1 MTTEPAQP
9 SAPTRPGSGPRRPP
23 RRPVRLLI
31 ATGLAALAA
40 STGHAQD
47 LLTIRDGTGGATS
60 RSAAS
65 GPTTSEAAA
74 ATVPAGSAFD
84 AFDAPTWAVEV
95 DLDLVRSA
103 PRRLVL
109 PAPDGRPLAA
119 ELTVFEDRGGG
130 DALWSGRFPGAEY
143 DSVVL
148 TIEGGRLAG
157 RFDEPAGAQFR
168 IGAGAGGDGAML
180 GGGAERGDERH
191 FCPVGSPGHE
201 SVRLVHAAQAAVARP
216 ERVDAAASD
225 GRLDILILY
234 TAEAARKWASL
245 GGAQASI
252 RNAVDYL
259 NMVLRNGRTGLQA
272 RAVHV
277 AQAPDVLDR
286 VGRDGVTTFGS
297 NLLAR
302 LTVNGEVGALR
313 IRHKADVVHLFTGE
327 PVRLL
332 GAGGNA
338 GLLMRGDSAAS
349 FSPNA
354 YGFTF
359 VDGGEA
365 KIFAHEVGHNL
376 GANHRPA
383 NAGPPGQAVRP
394 YAFGHIYATKGG
406 DHGTAMT
413 YAAHVEPYFSSTRIA
428 PAGYRIGIAGQRDN
442 ERALRETAAI
452 ASRFGD
458 SLVTP
463 GTPNAPSDVRAEAL
477 NGSTMRVSWRDNSND
492 EGGFEIRVA
501 RFESAPHH
509 RQRTAANVRS
519 VDLRRLEPGVHVV
532 TVYAFNDSGLSPLG
546 GGVDVTLPGWA
557 PAAPANVRV
566 TAPSDTVAEV
576 SWSHDD
582 DNFYQIHTLR
592 DGDVWRRTEAPAG
605 VRSRHVPVEPGAR
618 YGFRV
623 YAYTD
628 LGGRSAPSR
637 TVNRDFPAAG
647 AGVAAPTDF
656 RATILDA
663 TTVRLDWT
671 DNASHEAPYTT
682 TVSNWDWESTNLL
695 DRHPLLG
702 EYPTSD
708 VYRGLRPGE
717 FYKATVTVYG
727 ENGSQATVETGFAL
741 PAASGGPAAPSNLA
755 YDAAA
760 QRLTW
765 SDNSS
770 DEAGFEVQYRVP
782 PAISKWT
789 RLAML
794 PADAQ
799 SFQHGTTF
807 QWDYRVVAWNAA
819 GVSASDAVQLNP
831 PAEPPPQPPPEP
843 PPGPPTTAGFAAR
856 PAGAAA
862 IDLTWADE
870 WAAPSRGTLTI
881 EARTFRRPL
890 WQQVASAPATAGSA
904 RVSGLDRDT
913 PYTFRL
919 RSGAEASGN
928 ASATTGDPVG
938 DCRSGQRY
946 LCLRQKRFEV
956 RVHWSN
962 PDRSGD
968 NGAGAA
974 VPVAISDESG
984 LFWFF
989 DPDNIEL
996 AVKVLDGRGV
1006 NGAFWVFFG
1015 ALTDVEYWLTVEDTQ
1030 GGGRRTYH
1038 NPPKTTC
1045 GQSDVAAFAAGAS
1058 ASGVAANGSSA
1069 SGIAASRGSASRIL
1083 GATHSGRAPA
1093 APGIDLLRLQAAPL
1107 DLGAVEAAA
1116 NGGGSCEPGDETLCL
1131 LDGRFAVEV
1140 RFVDP
1145 NAGPAAARVIPSLT
1159 TAKTGFFWFF
1169 SPSNI
1174 ELATKLLDGRAING
1188 RFWFLYGGLSD
1199 VEYEIVVTDTTTGDV
1214 KPYRNEAGSLCG
1226 QIDTEAL

>member
-1 MTTEPAQP
+1 MRPA
-9 SAPTRPGSGPRRPP
+9 
-23 RRPVRLLI
+23 RLLT
-31 ATGLAALAA
+31 ALGLAALAA
-40 STGHAQD
+40 AAGHAQE
-47 LLTIRDGTGGATS
+47 LLTVRGGAGGATS
-60 RSAAS
+60 RPPAS
-65 GPTTSEAAA
+65 GPATSKAAA
-74 ATVPAGSAFD
+74 ATVPAGSGFGPFA
-84 AFDAPTWAVEV
+84 APTWEVDV

-109 PAPDGRPLAA
+109 PAPDGRPLTA
-119 ELTVFEDRGGG
+119 ELTVFEDRGAG

-168 IGAGAGGDGAML
+168 IGAGDGGDGTMV
-180 GGGAERGDERH
+180 GERSAHGDERH

-201 SVRLVHAAQAAVARP
+201 SARLVHAAPAAAAAP
-216 ERVDAAASD
+216 ERVGGAASD

-234 TAEAARKWASL
+234 TAEAARKWAAL

-259 NMVLRNGRTGLQA
+259 NMVLRNGRIDLQA
-272 RAVHV
+272 RAVHI

-286 VGRDGVTTFGS
+286 VGRDGVTAFGR

-302 LTVNGEVGALR
+302 LRANGEAAALR
-313 IRHKADVVHLFTGE
+313 IRHKADIVHLFTGE
-327 PVRLL
+327 PPPLL
-332 GAGGNA
+332 GSSGSA
-338 GLLMRGDSAAS
+338 GLLKRGDSAAS

-354 YGFTF
+354 YGFTAI
-359 VDGGEA
+359 DHLTA
-365 KIFAHEVGHNL
+365 KTFAHEVGHNL
-376 GANHRPA
+376 GANHAPH
-383 NAGPPGQAVRP
+383 NAGPPGEAVTP
-394 YAFGHIYATKGG
+394 YAFGHVYATRTVE
-406 DHGTAMT
+406 HGTAMT
-413 YAAHVEPYFSSTRIA
+413 YAAHVEPWFSSTRIA

-477 NGSTMRVSWRDNSND
+477 NGSTMRVSWSDNSND

-501 RFESAPHH
+501 RFGSAPHN
-509 RQRTAANVRS
+509 RRRTAANVRS
-519 VDLRRLEPGVHVV
+519 VDLNRLESGVHVV
-532 TVYAFNDSGLSPLG
+532 TVYAFNEKGLSPLG
-546 GGVDVTLPGWA
+546 GGVDVTLPGWRPEA
-557 PAAPANVRV
+557 PTNVRV
-566 TAPSDTVAEV
+566 TAASEAEAEV

-582 DNFYQIHTLR
+582 YVPYEIHALR
-592 DGDVWRRTEAPAG
+592 DGEVWGRTWVLAG
-605 VRSRHVPVEPGAR
+605 SRSGRVPVEPGAH

-623 YAYTD
+623 YAYTI

-637 TVNRDFPAAG
+637 TVSRNFQGGDDG
-647 AGVAAPTDF
+647 AGIAAPTDF

-671 DNASHEAPYTT
+671 DNASNETAYRTT
-682 TVSNWDWESTNLL
+682 ASRWDWSSTDAHGPN
-695 DRHPLLG
+695 RNSH
-702 EYPTSD
+702 
-708 VYRGLRPGE
+708 VYKALRPGE
-717 FYKATVTVYG
+717 IYRATLTVYG
-727 ENGSQATVETGFAL
+727 GDGSQTTVETGFAL
-741 PAASGGPAAPSNLA
+741 PASSGGPAAPSNLA
-755 YDAAA
+755 YDAASG
-760 QRLTW
+760 RLTW

-770 DEAGFEVQYRVP
+770 NEEGFELQYRVP
-782 PAISKWT
+782 PEISLWR
-789 RLAML
+789 RLGML
-794 PADAQ
+794 PAGAE
-799 SFQHGTTF
+799 SFARRDRYG
-807 QWDYRVVAWNAA
+807 WDYRVVAWNAA
-819 GVSASDAVQLNP
+819 GVSASEAVRLKP
-831 PAEPPPQPPPEP
+831 PPEPPPQPPP
-843 PPGPPTTAGFAAR
+843 GPPTTTGFAAR
-856 PAGAAA
+856 PAGASAVE
-862 IDLTWADE
+862 LTWTDE
-870 WAAPSRGTLTI
+870 WAAPSRGTLAI
-881 EARTFRRPL
+881 EARTFRRPA
-890 WQQVASAPATAGSA
+890 WQQVASAPATTGSA

-962 PDRSGD
+962 PDNAGD

-1015 ALTDVEYWLTVEDTQ
+1015 ALTDVEYWLTVEDTE

-1058 ASGVAANGSSA
+1058 ASGVAASGATASGSSVTGAPASEATPNAAAGGPASWA
-1069 SGIAASRGSASRIL
+1069 SGTPA
-1083 GATHSGRAPA
+1083 SGRAPA

-1107 DLGAVEAAA
+1107 DLGTVEAAA

-1174 ELATKLLDGRAING
+1174 ELATKLLDGRPING

>member
-1 MTTEPAQP
+1 MRPA
-9 SAPTRPGSGPRRPP
+9 
-23 RRPVRLLI
+23 RLLI

-47 LLTIRDGTGGATS
+47 LLTIRGSGAEATGRA
-60 RSAAS
+60 AAS
-65 GPTTSEAAA
+65 TSTTASAAA
-74 ATVPAGSAFD
+74 ATVQAGSGFD
-84 AFDAPTWAVEV
+84 AFDAPTWAVDV

-109 PAPDGRPLAA
+109 PAPDGRTLGA

-130 DALWSGRFPGAEY
+130 DAMWSGRFPGAEY

-168 IGAGAGGDGAML
+168 IGADAG
-180 GGGAERGDERH
+180 GGGAMVGQRAPHGDERH
-191 FCPVGSPGHE
+191 YCPVGSPGHE
-201 SVRLVHAAQAAVARP
+201 SARLVHAAPAAAAAAGP
-216 ERVDAAASD
+216 EKVGAAASD

-234 TAEAARKWASL
+234 TAEAARIWAPL

-259 NMVLRNGRTGLQA
+259 NLVLRNGRIDLRA

-286 VGRDGVTTFGS
+286 VGRDGATVFS
-297 NLLAR
+297 RNLLAR
-302 LTVNGEVGALR
+302 LRANGEVAALR
-313 IRHKADVVHLFTGE
+313 IRHKADAVHLLTGE
-327 PVRLL
+327 QRRLL
-332 GAGGNA
+332 GATGVA

-354 YGFTF
+354 HGYTV
-359 VDGGEA
+359 VDGAEA
-365 KIFAHEVGHNL
+365 KTFAHEVGHNL
-376 GANHRPA
+376 GANHAPD
-383 NAGPPGQAVRP
+383 NAGPPGEAVRP
-394 YAFGHIYATKGG
+394 YAFGHIYSTMGA

-413 YAAHVEPYFSSTRIA
+413 YAAQVEPYFSSTRIA
-428 PAGYRIGIAGQRDN
+428 PAGYRIGVAGKRDN
-442 ERALRETAAI
+442 ERALRGTAAI

-501 RFESAPHH
+501 RFGSAPHH
-509 RQRTAANVRS
+509 RRRTAANVRS
-519 VDLRRLEPGVHVV
+519 VDLTGLESGVHVV
-532 TVYAFNDSGLSPLG
+532 TVYAFNGRGLSPLG
-546 GGVDVTLPGWA
+546 GGVDVTLPGWRPEA
-557 PAAPANVRV
+557 PTNVRV
-566 TAPSDTVAEV
+566 TAASEAAADV

-582 DNFYQIHTLR
+582 YVFFEIHALR
-592 DGDVWRRTEAPAG
+592 DGDVWRRTYVSPGA
-605 VRSRHVPVEPGAR
+605 RSGRVPVEPGAR

-637 TVNRDFPAAG
+637 TVNRNFPAAG
-647 AGVAAPTDF
+647 AGIAAPTDF

-671 DNASHEAPYTT
+671 DNASNKSGYTT
-682 TVSNWDWESTNLL
+682 DASRWDWSSTDVLKPN
-695 DRHPLLG
+695 R
-702 EYPTSD
+702 TSH

-717 FYKATVTVYG
+717 LYKAAVTVYG
-727 ENGSQATVETGFAL
+727 EDGSRARVETGFVL
-741 PAASGGPAAPSNLA
+741 PAASGGPAAPTNLA

-770 DEAGFEVQYRVP
+770 DEAGFEVQYRQP
-782 PAISKWT
+782 PEISRWR
-789 RLAML
+789 RLTML

-799 SFQHGTTF
+799 SYQYRDRFG
-807 QWDYRVVAWNAA
+807 WDYRVVAWNAA
-819 GVSASDAVQLNP
+819 GVSASDAVRLNP
-831 PAEPPPQPPPEP
+831 PAEPPPQPPP
-843 PPGPPTTAGFAAR
+843 GPPTTTGFAAA
-856 PAGAAA
+856 PAGAEA
-862 IDLTWADE
+862 IDLTWTDE
-870 WAAPSRGTLTI
+870 WAAPSRGTLAI
-881 EARTFRRPL
+881 EARTFRRPA
-890 WQQVASAPATAGSA
+890 WREVASSPATAGSA

-919 RSGAEASGN
+919 RSGSEASGN

-962 PDRSGD
+962 PDSAGD

-1015 ALTDVEYWLTVEDTQ
+1015 ALTDVEYWLTVEDTE

-1058 ASGVAANGSSA
+1058 ASGA
-1069 SGIAASRGSASRIL
+1069 AASRVS
-1083 GATHSGRAPA
+1083 GAPASGRATG
-1093 APGIDLLRLQAAPL
+1093 APGIDLLRLRATPL
-1107 DLGAVEAAA
+1107 DLETVEAAA
-1116 NGGGSCEPGDETLCL
+1116 NGGGSCEPGDGRLCL

-1174 ELATKLLDGRAING
+1174 ELATKLLDGRPING

-1199 VEYEIVVTDTTTGDV
+1199 VEYEIVVTDTATRDV
-1214 KPYRNEAGSLCG
+1214 KTYRNEAGSLCG

>member
-1 MTTEPAQP
+1 MRPA
-9 SAPTRPGSGPRRPP
+9 
-23 RRPVRLLI
+23 RLLT
-31 ATGLAALAA
+31 ALGLAALAA
-40 STGHAQD
+40 AAGHAQE
-47 LLTIRDGTGGATS
+47 LLTVRGGAGGATS
-60 RSAAS
+60 RPPAS
-65 GPTTSEAAA
+65 GPATSKAAA
-74 ATVPAGSAFD
+74 ATGPAGSAFD
-84 AFDAPTWAVEV
+84 AFDAPAWAVDV

-168 IGAGAGGDGAML
+168 IGAGAGG
-180 GGGAERGDERH
+180 GGALVGQRAAHGDERH
-191 FCPVGSPGHE
+191 FCPVGTPGHE
-201 SVRLVHAAQAAVARP
+201 SARLVHAAPAAAAAP
-216 ERVDAAASD
+216 ERVGAAASD
-225 GRLDILILY
+225 GRLDILVLY
-234 TAEAARKWASL
+234 TAEAARTWAPL
-245 GGAQASI
+245 GGARASV

-259 NMVLRNGRTGLQA
+259 NMVLRNGRIDLQA
-272 RAVHV
+272 RAVHI
-277 AQAPDVLDR
+277 AQAPEVLDR
-286 VGRDGVTTFGS
+286 VGRDGVTAFGR

-302 LTVNGEVGALR
+302 LRASGEVAALR
-313 IRHKADVVHLFTGE
+313 IRHKADIVHLFSGE
-327 PVRLL
+327 STRVL
-332 GAGGNA
+332 GSAGIA
-338 GLLMRGDSAAS
+338 GLLMRGDTAAS

-354 YGFTF
+354 HSYT
-359 VDGGEA
+359 VIDDLTA
-365 KIFAHEVGHNL
+365 KTFAHEVGHNL
-376 GANHRPA
+376 GANHAPD
-383 NAGPPGQAVRP
+383 NAGPPGEAVTP
-394 YAFGHIYATKGG
+394 YAFGHVYATRRAG
-406 DHGTAMT
+406 HGTAMT
-413 YAAHVEPYFSSTRIA
+413 YAAHVEPWFSSTRIA

-442 ERALRETAAI
+442 ERALRETAAL

-463 GTPNAPSDVRAEAL
+463 GTPNAPSDVRVEAL

-501 RFESAPHH
+501 RFRSAPHH
-509 RQRTAANVRS
+509 RRRTEANVRS
-519 VDLRRLEPGVHVV
+519 VDLNRLDPGVHVV
-532 TVYAFNDSGLSPLG
+532 TVYAFNERGLSALG
-546 GGVDVTLPGWA
+546 GGVDVTLPGWV
-557 PAAPANVRV
+557 PAAPTNVRV
-566 TAPSDTVAEV
+566 TTAGEAEAEV
-576 SWSHDD
+576 SWSHND
-582 DNFYQIHTLR
+582 DNLYEIHTLR
-592 DGDVWRRTEAPAG
+592 DGDVWQRSYVPVAG
-605 VRSRHVPVEPGAR
+605 ARSGRVPVEPGAR

-647 AGVAAPTDF
+647 AGIAAPTDF
-656 RATILDA
+656 RATILGA

-671 DNASHEAPYTT
+671 DNASNETAYRTT
-682 TVSNWDWESTNLL
+682 ASRWDWSSTDAHGAN
-695 DRHPLLG
+695 RNSH
-702 EYPTSD
+702 
-708 VYRGLRPGE
+708 VYRALRPGE
-717 FYKATVTVYG
+717 LYRATLTVYLG
-727 ENGSQATVETGFAL
+727 DGSQATVETGFAL
-741 PAASGGPAAPSNLA
+741 PASSGGPAAPTNLA

-760 QRLTW
+760 GRLTW
-765 SDNSS
+765 TDNSS
-770 DEAGFEVQYRVP
+770 DEEGFELQYRDP
-782 PAISKWT
+782 PEISLWK
-789 RLAML
+789 RLVMF
-794 PADAQ
+794 PAGAE
-799 SFQHGTTF
+799 SFAHRDRRG
-807 QWDYRVVAWNAA
+807 WDYRVVAWNAA
-819 GVSASDAVQLNP
+819 GVSPSDAVRLNP
-831 PAEPPPQPPPEP
+831 PAEPPPQPPP
-843 PPGPPTTAGFAAR
+843 GPPTTSGFAAR
-856 PAGAAA
+856 PAGASAV
-862 IDLTWADE
+862 DLTWTDE
-870 WAAPSRGTLTI
+870 WAAPSRGTLAI
-881 EARTFRRPL
+881 EARTFRRPA
-890 WQQVASAPATAGSA
+890 WQQVASAAATAGSA

-1058 ASGVAANGSSA
+1058 ASGAAA
-1069 SGIAASRGSASRIL
+1069 
-1083 GATHSGRAPA
+1083 SGRAPA
-1093 APGIDLLRLQAAPL
+1093 TPGIDLLRLHAAPL
-1107 DLGAVEAAA
+1107 DLGTVEAAA
-1116 NGGGSCEPGDETLCL
+1116 NGGGSCEPGDERLCL

-1145 NAGPAAARVIPSLT
+1145 NAGPTAAQVIPSLT

-1174 ELATKLLDGRAING
+1174 ELATKLLDGRPING

-1199 VEYEIVVTDTTTGDV
+1199 VEYEIVVTDTATRDV
-1214 KPYRNEAGSLCG
+1214 KTYRNEAGSLCG

>member
-1 MTTEPAQP
+1 MRPA
-9 SAPTRPGSGPRRPP
+9 
-23 RRPVRLLI
+23 RLLTAI
-31 ATGLAALAA
+31 GLAALAA
-40 STGHAQD
+40 AAGHAQE
-47 LLTIRDGTGGATS
+47 LLTIRGGAGGATS
-60 RSAAS
+60 RPPAS
-65 GPTTSEAAA
+65 GPATSKAAA
-74 ATVPAGSAFD
+74 ATVPAGGDFGPFA
-84 AFDAPTWAVEV
+84 APAWAVEV
-95 DLDLVRSA
+95 DLDLMRSA

-109 PAPDGRPLAA
+109 QAPDGRPLAA

-168 IGAGAGGDGAML
+168 IGAGTGGQGAMV
-180 GGGAERGDERH
+180 GERSAHGDERH
-191 FCPVGSPGHE
+191 FCPVGTPGHE
-201 SVRLVHAAQAAVARP
+201 SAHRAHAATPASAP
-216 ERVDAAASD
+216 ERVGAAASD

-234 TAEAARKWASL
+234 TAEAARTWAPL
-245 GGAQASI
+245 GGARASI

-259 NMVLRNGRTGLQA
+259 NMVLRNGRIDLQA
-272 RAVHV
+272 RAVHI

-286 VGRDGVTTFGS
+286 VGRDGVTAFGR

-302 LTVNGEVGALR
+302 LTTNGEVAALR
-313 IRHKADVVHLFTGE
+313 IRHQADIVHLFSGE
-327 PVRLL
+327 STRVL
-332 GAGGNA
+332 GSVGIAGQ
-338 GLLMRGDSAAS
+338 LMRGDTAAS

-354 YGFTF
+354 HGYTQI
-359 VDGGEA
+359 DHLTA
-365 KIFAHEVGHNL
+365 KTFAHEVGHNL
-376 GANHRPA
+376 GANHAPH

-394 YAFGHIYATKGG
+394 YAFGHVYATRQA

-428 PAGYRIGIAGQRDN
+428 PAGYRIGVAGQRDN

-501 RFESAPHH
+501 RFRSAPHH
-509 RQRTAANVRS
+509 RRRTEANVRS
-519 VDLRRLEPGVHVV
+519 VDLNRLDPGVHVV
-532 TVYAFNDSGLSPLG
+532 TVYAFNERGLSALG
-546 GGVDVTLPGWA
+546 GGVDVTLPGWT
-557 PAAPANVRV
+557 PTTPTNVRV
-566 TAPSDTVAEV
+566 TAASEADAEV
-576 SWSHDD
+576 SWSHNDD
-582 DNFYQIHTLR
+582 VFYEIHTLR
-592 DGDVWRRTEAPAG
+592 DGEVWQRTYVSPG
-605 VRSRHVPVEPGAR
+605 VRSRRVPVEPGAR

-647 AGVAAPTDF
+647 AGIVAPTDF

-671 DNASHEAPYTT
+671 DNASNEAAYRTT
-682 TVSNWDWESTNLL
+682 ASRWDWSSTDAHGAN
-695 DRHPLLG
+695 RNSH
-702 EYPTSD
+702 
-708 VYRGLRPGE
+708 VYRALRPGE
-717 FYKATVTVYG
+717 LYRATLTVYG
-727 ENGSQATVETGFAL
+727 EDGSQATVETGFTL
-741 PAASGGPAAPSNLA
+741 PASSGGPAAPSNLA
-755 YDAAA
+755 YDAASG
-760 QRLTW
+760 RLTW
-765 SDNSS
+765 TDNSS
-770 DEAGFEVQYRVP
+770 DEEGFELQYRDP
-782 PAISKWT
+782 PEISRW
-789 RLAML
+789 RRAGMF
-794 PADAQ
+794 PAGAE
-799 SFQHGTTF
+799 SFAHRDWHG
-807 QWDYRVVAWNAA
+807 WDYRVVAWNAA
-819 GVSASDAVQLNP
+819 GVSPSDAVRLNP
-831 PAEPPPQPPPEP
+831 PAEPPPQP

-856 PAGAAA
+856 PAGAEA
-862 IDLTWADE
+862 IDLTWTGE
-870 WAAPSRGTLTI
+870 WAAPSRGTLTV
-881 EARTFRRPL
+881 EARTFRRPA
-890 WQQVASAPATAGSA
+890 WRQVATAPATAGSA
-904 RVSGLDRDT
+904 RVSGLNRDT

-919 RSGAEASGN
+919 RSGAEVSGN

-946 LCLRQKRFEV
+946 LCLRRQSFEV

-962 PDRSGD
+962 PDNAGD

-1015 ALTDVEYWLTVEDTQ
+1015 ALTDVEYWLTVEDTE

-1058 ASGVAANGSSA
+1058 ASDQPASDATPNAAAG
-1069 SGIAASRGSASRIL
+1069 GSASW
-1083 GATHSGRAPA
+1083 TSGTPAPDRAPGA
-1093 APGIDLLRLQAAPL
+1093 SGIDLLRLRAAPL
-1107 DLGAVEAAA
+1107 DLAAVEAAA
-1116 NGGGSCEPGDETLCL
+1116 NGDGSCEPGDERLCL

-1145 NAGPAAARVIPSLT
+1145 NAGPTAAQVIPSLT

-1174 ELATKLLDGRAING
+1174 ELATKLLDGRPING

-1199 VEYEIVVTDTTTGDV
+1199 VEYEIVVTDTATRDV
-1214 KPYRNEAGSLCG
+1214 KTYRNEAGSLCG